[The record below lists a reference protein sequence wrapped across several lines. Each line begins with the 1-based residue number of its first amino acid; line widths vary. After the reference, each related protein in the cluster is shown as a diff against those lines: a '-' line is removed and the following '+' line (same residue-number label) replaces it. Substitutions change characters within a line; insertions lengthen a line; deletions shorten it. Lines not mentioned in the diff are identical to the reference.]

1 MSSFSL
7 SPWPGRRFAFRLAV
21 PALLVLSSAVV
32 AAFPSTVCAAAPAKA
47 AAPRTLAANGKTAAG
62 KKRTANAKMPRPVVV
77 VKMAA
82 APALKP
88 AAKKASKKIAAAS
101 LPPAA
106 PSWWESAGIEV
117 VAAGKG
123 RINYEAGVVKATGL
137 GALAPPTLSRSH
149 AQDTLDARQAA
160 LADALRTLA
169 VAVGRVRVTANTRV
183 ENLVLKDDEVRL
195 RVDGVLDRAQVIE
208 EAASPSGV
216 YRVVVQIPL
225 TGAGSVSEAVGVG
238 DATTPVAEAPAEPA
252 TPKLPEFGLEA
263 PVPAGATYS
272 GLIVDCRGL
281 KVAPCMSPKLF
292 DPSGDEVYGTL
303 PVTPEYA
310 NEVGIVGYPRSM
322 DSALRLPR
330 IGNRPL
336 VVRAVGCA
344 DKLRFFPVL
353 SRRDADTVRRANVSD
368 RFLQR
373 TAVVFIV
380 DPLQAR

>member
-1 MSSFSL
+1 MPSL
-7 SPWPGRRFAFRLAV
+7 PQPPGSHRFAFSLL
-21 PALLVLSSAVV
+21 ALLLCGAAGLSAM
-32 AAFPSTVCAAAPAKA
+32 PPAG
-47 AAPRTLAANGKTAAG
+47 AAPRATGGVKVAVAKKRAAKTKLAPSRLVVMVVKRGVVPLAPSAVSRPKAPAAG
-62 KKRTANAKMPRPVVV
+62 K
-77 VKMAA
+77 A
-82 APALKP
+82 APQPRKRSTALP
-88 AAKKASKKIAAAS
+88 A
-101 LPPAA
+101 AA
-106 PSWWESAGIEV
+106 PSWWESAGVEV

-208 EAASPSGV
+208 ESASPSGV

-238 DATTPVAEAPAEPA
+238 DAA
-252 TPKLPEFGLEA
+252 TPASEVAAALEPKKPEFGLEA
-263 PVPAGATYS
+263 PVPAGATYT

-292 DPSGDEVYGTL
+292 DPVGDEVYGTL
-303 PVTPEYA
+303 PVSPEYA
-310 NEVGIVGYPRSM
+310 NETGIVGYPRSM
-322 DSALRLPR
+322 DSALRLAR
-330 IGNRPL
+330 VGDRPL

-344 DKLRFFPVL
+344 DRLRFFPVL
-353 SRRDADTVRRANVSD
+353 SRRDADTVRTANASD

-380 DPLQAR
+380 DPL